1 MELKEKY
8 KNTCDKQYVM
18 SLNELFE
25 TWIRLELKLELN
37 FSRALAQLPGGC
49 GAKIFGFPPSFYN
62 CDNTLGSL
70 KFQFNQLEPTK
81 NS

>member
-1 MELKEKY
+1 MR
-8 KNTCDKQYVM
+8 
-18 SLNELFE
+18 LNELFE
-25 TWIRLELKLELN
+25 TWIRLELELN
-37 FSRALAQLPGGC
+37 FSRALAQLPC
-49 GAKIFGFPPSFYN
+49 GAKFFVFPQPPRRFCN